1 MISGI
6 NQGLQGIRVGT
17 EGVRRNAA
25 EIASAETLNGQGS
38 TRELTEPLVEQT
50 QNLRQVEASS
60 KVVAAGDEMIGSL
73 IDVMA

>member
-1 MISGI
+1 MISAI

-17 EGVRRNAA
+17 EGVRQNAA
-25 EIASAETLNGQGS
+25 EIASAQTLNGPGS
-38 TRELTEPLVEQT
+38 TRELAEPLVEQT
-50 QNLRQVEASS
+50 QHLRQVEASS